1 MVKIFEQTLSTGW
14 YFKQVDDAEQ
24 AWIPVP
30 SIPSVVH
37 QDLLANGEYVLILW
51 SYNHHPELEK
61 SIHLPRFQ
69 DS

>member
-24 AWIPVP
+24 AWMPVP

-37 QDLLANGEYVLILW
+37 QDLLANGEYVSIL
-51 SYNHHPELEK
+51 
-61 SIHLPRFQ
+61 
-69 DS
+69 